1 MKLGLKDPLR
11 RWLLLFSKV
20 AVLGVALAIVAALST
35 YFTVRRSISGRD
47 VQVPDL
53 TEMTVEEASAAL
65 QERGL
70 ILEEAAERNDVRVE
84 AGRVLAQDPPP
95 GTDIKVQRKIK
106 VVVSLG
112 DKVNLV
118 PELRGGAARKAQ
130 ITLQQQGIRV
140 GGQVYV
146 HSTRVDENLVIGQ
159 DPMPGSAGLR
169 EGKVSLLVSRGGPAR
184 RFVMPDLIGRPE
196 GEVLS
201 FLSSKGLRAAPVRRD
216 PGAPGSPGTVARQD
230 PAAGYPVGLGDLITL
245 TVVQ

>member
-1 MKLGLKDPLR
+1 MRLGLNDRLR
-11 RWLLLFSKV
+11 RWLLLLTRV
-20 AVLGVALAIVAALST
+20 AALGVALAVVAALST

-53 TEMTVEEASAAL
+53 TEMTVEEAAAAL
-65 QERGL
+65 RERGL
-70 ILEEAAERNDVRVE
+70 VLEEAAERNDVRVE
-84 AGRVLAQDPPP
+84 AGRVLAQDPLP

-140 GGQVYV
+140 GSQVYV
-146 HSTRVDENLVIGQ
+146 HSGRIDENLVIGQ

-169 EGKVSLLVSRGGPAR
+169 EGKVSLLVSRGGPPR
-184 RFVMPDLIGRPE
+184 RFVMPDLVGRPE
-196 GEVLS
+196 NEVLA
-201 FLSSKGLRAAPVRRD
+201 FLSDKGLRTAPVRRD
-216 PGAPGSPGTVARQD
+216 AGVPGRPGTVARQD
-230 PAAGYPVGLGDLITL
+230 PAAGYPVELGDLITL